1 MLFGLIAGDAQAVHQ
16 AGMELYFES
25 SVMILTLITL
35 GKFLES
41 RAKGKTGEALRKL
54 MALAPDTATV
64 IRDGET
70 LTVPLNQ
77 VRLGERV
84 QVKPASAFL
93 WMAFCWRAAP
103 RWIRRPLPV
112 RAYPWTKNG

>member
-1 MLFGLIAGDAQAVHQ
+1 M
-16 AGMELYFES
+16 
-25 SVMILTLITL
+25 
-35 GKFLES
+35 ES

-77 VRLGERV
+77 VRLGELV
-84 QVKPASAFL
+84 QVKPGERIPVDGLLLEGSTAGGSA
-93 WMAFCWRAAP
+93 A
-103 RWIRRPLPV
+103 ITGESIPV
-112 RAYPWTKNG
+112 DKNRVTA